1 MIVGTDW
8 ASWGTAVGTLV
19 LAIATFAAVRSGN
32 RAGRNAERALQAGM
46 RPVLFASRANETV
59 QKVRW
64 GDGHWKAL
72 PPGRA
77 ILDEEDGII
86 YMAMSLQNVGTG
98 IAVILG
104 WRVDAGQLINPS
116 ASPEEMLAQPQM
128 VRPDPATF
136 RPQTRDLYSPPH
148 DLSYWQAAIRMPD
161 DPDRARVEAAL
172 AGRELLLIDLLY
184 GDQDGGQRTISRFS
198 ITQYPGSDGEWFP
211 SVVNHWYLDR
221 DGPRQPGSI

>member
-1 MIVGTDW
+1 MLGTDW

-19 LAIATFAAVRSGN
+19 LAVATFASVRSGN
-32 RAGRNAERALQAGM
+32 RAGRNAERAFQAGM
-46 RPVLFASRANETV
+46 RPVLFASRPHETV

-64 GDGHWKAL
+64 GDAHWAVL

-77 ILDEEDGII
+77 TLEEEDGVI
-86 YMAMSLQNVGTG
+86 YMAMSLQNVGAG

-104 WRVDAGQLINPS
+104 WRVDDGQVINPN

-128 VRPDPATF
+128 VRPDAASF

-148 DLSYWQAAIRMPD
+148 DLSYWQAAIRTAD

-172 AGRELLLIDLLY
+172 AGRSLLLIDLLY
-184 GDQDGGQRTISRFS
+184 GDQEGGQRTISRFS
-198 ITQYPGSDGEWFP
+198 IGHYPGSDGEWLP
-211 SVVNHWYLDR
+211 VAVSHWYLDR
-221 DGPRQPGSI
+221 DGPR

>member
-19 LAIATFAAVRSGN
+19 LAVATFAAVRSGN

-104 WRVDAGQLINPS
+104 WRVDAGQLIS
-116 ASPEEMLAQPQM
+116 
-128 VRPDPATF
+128 
-136 RPQTRDLYSPPH
+136 
-148 DLSYWQAAIRMPD
+148 
-161 DPDRARVEAAL
+161 
-172 AGRELLLIDLLY
+172 
-184 GDQDGGQRTISRFS
+184 
-198 ITQYPGSDGEWFP
+198 P
-211 SVVNHWYLDR
+211 SVSAMRCWPNRRWSVPIP
-221 DGPRQPGSI
+221 PRSARRPAISTRHRAT